1 MRRIL
6 TDNIMINMCLARPVY
21 TGEGVVLLNEGTVL
35 EDYHIDRIKKLK
47 IKHVF
52 VEDKISEDLK
62 VALPVSDEIVV
73 ETRAFI
79 STTIDKLSKG
89 YSHVDKSVFE
99 KVSQIVGEVTS
110 RKEVIYNVEYMRN
123 RDDYL
128 YGHSVNVAILS
139 TIVGKVMDYND
150 KQLRHLALG
159 ALLHDVGKAFIDKKY
174 HFKSDD
180 FTPEE
185 MNVYKSYVRFGYETI
200 RDLDSGSM
208 LSANIALSHKERY
221 DGTGFPFNKTGKEIH
236 EYVRIVS
243 VANDYDNI
251 KCFNHDISNH
261 EALEMLAARAYSALD
276 PDIIKIFTRTIA
288 PYPVGTM
295 VELSDGRRAVV
306 KSLNASMPS
315 RPVIRI
321 LNSED
326 LRASAEVDMLKELNI
341 VIKREIN

>member
-6 TDNIMINMCLARPVY
+6 TENIMVNMCLARPVY

-35 EDYHIDRIKKLK
+35 EEQHIARIRKLK

-52 VEDKISEDLK
+52 IDDKISEDLK
-62 VALPVSDEIVV
+62 VDLPVSDEIVV
-73 ETRAFI
+73 ETRVFI
-79 STTIDKLSKG
+79 TDTIEKLSEG
-89 YSHVDKSVFE
+89 YTHVDKEVFA

-128 YGHSVNVAILS
+128 YGHSVNVAILA
-139 TIVGKVMDYND
+139 TIVGKVMGYND

-174 HFKSDD
+174 HQSRED

-185 MNVYKSYVRFGYETI
+185 MNIYRSYVRFGYETI

-208 LSANIALSHKERY
+208 LAANIALSHKERY

-251 KCFNHDISNH
+251 RCWNEDISNH

-276 PDIIKIFTRTIA
+276 PDIIKVFISTIA
-288 PYPVGTM
+288 PYPVGSM
-295 VELSDGRRAVV
+295 VELSDGRVAIVE
-306 KSLNASMPS
+306 SLNASMPS
-315 RPVIRI
+315 RPVLRVVDPD
-321 LNSED
+321 SKKVTAVVD
-326 LRASAEVDMLKELNI
+326 LLKELNV